1 MCALRRFRTATAARN
16 RSGAHFRRGESGQYG
31 RTRRSLTLQ
40 PTAFPE
46 VESLLEGL
54 RKRLR
59 MPAAWAAKD
68 GIQPGLTAVNDGKA
82 VNERDVLILL
92 TEVNLEKPAIRYRTK
107 YAEKRTKHTIFRTI
121 ICKNRTDNQKYHYL
135 CSHQRWRI

>member
-1 MCALRRFRTATAARN
+1 M
-16 RSGAHFRRGESGQYG
+16 
-31 RTRRSLTLQ
+31 Q

-46 VESLLEGL
+46 VESLLEDL

-59 MPAAWAAKD
+59 MPAARAAKD

-92 TEVNLEKPAIRYRTK
+92 SEVNLEKPEAPGFLTCLE
-107 YAEKRTKHTIFRTI
+107 AVG
-121 ICKNRTDNQKYHYL
+121 
-135 CSHQRWRI
+135 S

>member
-1 MCALRRFRTATAARN
+1 MQSRVFCPPSEDVCAEKMQYCSAARN
-16 RSGAHFRRGESGQYG
+16 RSGAHFRRGESGQYE

-54 RKRLR
+54 RERLR

-68 GIQPGLTAVNDGKA
+68 GIRFGLPAVNYEMPVKKRG
-82 VNERDVLILL
+82 VPIQL
-92 TEVNLEKPAIRYRTK
+92 TEVNQEKPEVPGFLTGLEAVG
-107 YAEKRTKHTIFRTI
+107 
-121 ICKNRTDNQKYHYL
+121 
-135 CSHQRWRI
+135 S